1 MFNATAQQYA
11 AHWATLTS
19 RSAREVYVPEALRA
33 VRVGQRVRL
42 TSGVGQGRTGR
53 VSVIGKHG
61 MIIDTDHNGRTVVP
75 NDAEG
80 TGWERC

>member
-11 AHWATLTS
+11 SHWSTLTRKPQS
-19 RSAREVYVPEALRA
+19 EVYIPEALRS
-33 VRVGQRVRL
+33 VSVGQRVRI
-42 TSGVGQGRTGR
+42 TAGASRGRSGR

-61 MIIDTDHNGRTVVP
+61 MIVDTDNNGRTVVAL
-75 NDAEG
+75 DAEG